1 MENRI
6 ILAMGEGVTS
16 NVNSKW
22 RFLCIVEVWVQ
33 EENRQ
38 NLLGI
43 PDVHT
48 LNKVINLGKDKKQ
61 FGGVVWIQSM

>member
-6 ILAMGEGVTS
+6 ILAKCEGVTS
-16 NVNSKW
+16 NANSKW
-22 RFLCIVEVWVQ
+22 RFLCIVELWVQ

-43 PDVHT
+43 PDVHR

-61 FGGVVWIQSM
+61 FGGVV